1 MLSLYN
7 AETPRKQGSGK
18 RGKGPKIGLAIAGGG
33 PVGAIYELG
42 ALQAIDEALDGAR
55 LHELD
60 IYIGISAG
68 SFIVSSLANDISSAE
83 ICRTVV
89 DHPAAEFSLNSDD
102 FFRPDFQQYLD
113 TAKRIPSVLKKNLL
127 RIIKDPYHSS
137 LSAVFDSIGSSLPS
151 GIFDSESIELYLRK
165 MYESGGRTNNFSE
178 LDCTLYLVA
187 VNLDTG
193 TAVRFGDK
201 EHSDVPI
208 SKAVQASAALPALY
222 TPVPINGTYYVDGAL
237 RRTLHASAALDEGV
251 DLLIGINP
259 LVPFSSDE
267 DGDPRPGPL
276 PVSKLVQGGLPMI
289 LSQTF
294 RALIQ
299 SRMQVGFKKYRKSH
313 PGSDLMLLEPNQGD
327 EQIFFT
333 NAFSF
338 SSRNALC
345 DHAYRTTRLDLLNR
359 ADELQKM
366 LGKFGITVNREILE
380 DKDRS
385 LQDSLSEGYY
395 GRADVSRNLSRTLKE
410 LEHQLKK
417 RAS

>member
-1 MLSLYN
+1 MHRP
-7 AETPRKQGSGK
+7 EMQGK
-18 RGKGPKIGLAIAGGG
+18 IPKIGLAIAGGG

-42 ALQAIDEALDGAR
+42 ALQAVDEALEGLR

-60 IYIGISAG
+60 IYVGISAG
-68 SFIVSSLANDISSAE
+68 SFIVSSLANKISAAD

-89 DHPAAEFSLNSDD
+89 NHPAAEFTLDPED
-102 FFRPDFQQYLD
+102 FFRPDFRQYME
-113 TAKRIPSVLKKNLL
+113 TAKRVPSMLTENLFK
-127 RIIKDPYHSS
+127 IIKDPYHSS
-137 LSAVFDSIGSSLPS
+137 LSAIFDSVGRSLPS
-151 GIFDSESIELYLRK
+151 GIFDSDAIEVYLRRV
-165 MYESGGRTNNFSE
+165 YESGSRTNDFSK
-178 LDCTLYLVA
+178 LDCTLYVVA

-193 TAVRFGDK
+193 TAIRFGDT
-201 EHSDVPI
+201 EHSELPI

-222 TPVPINGTYYVDGAL
+222 TPVEIDGKYYVDGAL

-259 LVPFSSDE
+259 LVPFSSDDDE
-267 DGDPRPGPL
+267 EAKPGNL
-276 PVSKLVQGGLPMI
+276 RVSRLMRGGLPMI

-299 SRMQVGFKKYRKSH
+299 SRMKVGFQKYRKSH
-313 PGSDLMLLEPNQGD
+313 PGSDLLLLEPNQGD
-327 EQIFFT
+327 EHMFFT

-345 DHAYRTTRLDLLNR
+345 DHAYRTTRLDLLER
-359 ADELQKM
+359 ADELDQM
-366 LGKFGITVNREILE
+366 LGKFGITINRDLLE
-380 DKDRS
+380 DRNRS

-395 GRADVSRNLSRTLKE
+395 GHSEVSRNLSRALEE
-410 LEHQLKK
+410 LQHEIKK